1 MLDEDGDARP
11 RAQAQRPFGASTDGQ
26 PTTNMVHGDG
36 PAKQQQRVQRNL
48 ARQFH
53 VNKEGSQTK
62 KQKNQEAD
70 LGDVAQVHFGSLDA
84 PEAHYNPGAP
94 ARLGELDARRVH
106 PHPCAAHVLRPPL
119 MRARVP
125 FRRSTRPGSELDRV
139 PRDPRDAR
147 VQRCEKESLEQLRL
161 ARVRVWLCRDEPC
174 GLKRGEEIVAQEGDV
189 ADRRSG
195 DVVLGGDGLF

>member
-1 MLDEDGDARP
+1 MGPPNSSSAYSGTLRGN
-11 RAQAQRPFGASTDGQ
+11 STS
-26 PTTNMVHGDG
+26 T
-36 PAKQQQRVQRNL
+36 KRVPNQ
-48 ARQFH
+48 
-53 VNKEGSQTK
+53 K
-62 KQKNQEAD
+62 KKKNQEAD

-94 ARLGELDARRVH
+94 ARLGELYARRVH
-106 PHPCAAHVLRPPL
+106 PHPCAAHVLRSPL

-161 ARVRVWLCRDEPC
+161 ARVRVWLCRDEPR
-174 GLKRGEEIVAQEGDV
+174 GLKRGEEIIAQEGDV

-195 DVVLGGDGLF
+195 DVVLGGDGLFEFISKDVYQR